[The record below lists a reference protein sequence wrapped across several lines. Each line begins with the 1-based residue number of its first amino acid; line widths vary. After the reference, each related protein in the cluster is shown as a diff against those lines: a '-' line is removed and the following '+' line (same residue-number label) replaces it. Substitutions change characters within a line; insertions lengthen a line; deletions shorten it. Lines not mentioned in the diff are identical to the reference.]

1 MSRRFTLTCSAN
13 KHVENR
19 GLMDHA
25 EYRIFVYPTGAN
37 INSPIQEHRSSATG
51 EPETCGEG
59 LPSGSLRQDRM

>member
-37 INSPIQEHRSSATG
+37 IQFTD
-51 EPETCGEG
+51 
-59 LPSGSLRQDRM
+59 SGTPLICNWRAGDLW

>member
-37 INSPIQEHRSSATG
+37 IRNTAHLQLASRRPLVKGFRADH
-51 EPETCGEG
+51 
-59 LPSGSLRQDRM
+59 